1 MKIVKLTSENVKRL
15 SAVEITPEGALVTI
29 GGMNEAG
36 KSSVLDS
43 IFYALGGAGAA
54 PGVPVRKGR
63 KRAEIT
69 LDLGDLIVRRT
80 FTAAGGT
87 GLSVM
92 GKDGKKFASPQTVL
106 DSLTGRL
113 CFDPLAFARAGMVE
127 QARTLQQVAQ
137 VNFEKLNGRKQAAY
151 DERTAVNREI
161 KALQARLAAMP
172 EDFDAPKEEVSPA
185 ALVDKLKEANDK
197 NRYNAEARR
206 QATDLDAYAKNLA
219 ASARQLEEE
228 KDRLLQA
235 IQAID
240 KRIAARGTECQMA
253 EAKAK
258 AALEATSQLKDIDT
272 APIAAAIT
280 DSEAM
285 NRRYRQAQTR
295 AATAGE
301 LREKLTAAE
310 KLSRTIQDIEDA
322 KREMIAAAKLPVSG
336 LGIDEVTGAVMLN
349 GIPFAQASTAQQIKV
364 SVAIGLA
371 ANPKLKVLLIRDGS
385 SLDPGN
391 LALIGKM
398 AEEAGAQIWVEVVRS
413 DEGVSVVIEDG
424 HVAGDTPPHEAEE
437 EKHEPKEE
445 PDYYA

>member
-43 IFYALGGAGAA
+43 IFYALGGASAL
-54 PGVPVRKGR
+54 PGTPVRRGK

-137 VNFEKLNGRKQAAY
+137 VDFEKLNGRKQAAY
-151 DERTAVNREI
+151 DERTAVNREV

-172 EDFDAPKEEVSPA
+172 EDFEAPKEEVSPA
-185 ALVDKLKEANDK
+185 ALVEKLKEANDK
-197 NRYNAEARR
+197 NRYNSEARM
-206 QATDLDAYAKNLA
+206 QAETLALEANSAAADMRFIELEKARIEAELEAIREKIESKGKDAE
-219 ASARQLEEE
+219 R
-228 KDRLLQA
+228 
-235 IQAID
+235 
-240 KRIAARGTECQMA
+240 KRAV
-253 EAKAK
+253 AK
-258 AALEATSQLKDIDT
+258 AAQEAAATLKDIDT

-280 DSEAM
+280 ESEAM

-301 LREKLTAAE
+301 LRDKLAAAE

-322 KREMIAAAKLPVSG
+322 KREMISAAKLPVDG
-336 LGIDEVTGAVMLN
+336 LGIDELTGAVMLK

-398 AEEAGAQIWVEVVRS
+398 AEDAGAQIWVEVVRS

-437 EKHEPKEE
+437 EKHEAKEE